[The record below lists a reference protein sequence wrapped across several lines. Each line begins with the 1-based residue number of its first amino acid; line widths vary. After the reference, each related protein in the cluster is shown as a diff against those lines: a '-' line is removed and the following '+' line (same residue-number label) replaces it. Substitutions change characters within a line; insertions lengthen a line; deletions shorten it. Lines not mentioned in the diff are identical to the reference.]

1 MVLCIFTRVDSRASS
16 ALTQSSLTGPARS
29 EFLQMFPVKNREQS
43 RCEILLHLRSASMTD
58 ELLVS
63 SHLFND
69 NMFAMVVQPDRHFR
83 GETKLP

>member
-1 MVLCIFTRVDSRASS
+1 MLCIFTRVDSRASS
-16 ALTQSSLTGPARS
+16 ALTQSSLTEPARS
-29 EFLQMFPVKNREQS
+29 KFLQMFPVKYRTQS
-43 RCEILLHLRSASMTD
+43 RCEILLHLRLISMTD